1 MKREPPEEKPVG
13 IWIRVSTE
21 EQALGESPK
30 HHEMRAKSYADSR
43 GWKVAEVYHL
53 EGVSGK
59 SVMDHPETRRMMA
72 DVRRKRITGL
82 IFSKL
87 ARLARN
93 TKELL
98 DFSEYFREEEADLV
112 SLQESIDTSTPHGRL
127 FYTMIA
133 AMAEWE
139 REEIASRVAASVPI
153 RAKLGKPIG
162 AASLGYRWHEKQLV
176 ASPEEAPVRRLIYE
190 LFREHKRLRTVATIL
205 NQAGYRG
212 RKGKPFKSMTVEQL
226 LRDTTPKGIRRANY
240 TKMLKGKRVVKPESE
255 WVWVACPAIVSE
267 ELWEECNEILRRRKA
282 LRKPMA
288 KRAVYAFAGY
298 VYCAC
303 GEKMYVRSNTPKY
316 VCMKCRTKIP
326 IVDLDQVFQ
335 HELEAFTLSPEA
347 ITAYLTQGAG
357 LRSEKEELLAALFR
371 ERERLVTEADKLYRL
386 YQEDALTVEGFR
398 ERHRPLEERL
408 EGLAGEMASL
418 QGEID
423 LLKARI
429 ILEDDIVNRTRD
441 LAEQW
446 LRMDLPEKRAVVES
460 FVDRITV
467 EKERVTIDLVALP
480 PLSEI
485 MAKGPYR
492 HSQNRIAPPPK
503 SKEPTKN

>member
-1 MKREPPEEKPVG
+1 
-13 IWIRVSTE
+13 
-21 EQALGESPK
+21 
-30 HHEMRAKSYADSR
+30 
-43 GWKVAEVYHL
+43 
-53 EGVSGK
+53 
-59 SVMDHPETRRMMA
+59 
-72 DVRRKRITGL
+72 
-82 IFSKL
+82 
-87 ARLARN
+87 
-93 TKELL
+93 
-98 DFSEYFREEEADLV
+98 
-112 SLQESIDTSTPHGRL
+112 
-127 FYTMIA
+127 
-133 AMAEWE
+133 
-139 REEIASRVAASVPI
+139 
-153 RAKLGKPIG
+153 
-162 AASLGYRWHEKQLV
+162 
-176 ASPEEAPVRRLIYE
+176 
-190 LFREHKRLRTVATIL
+190 
-205 NQAGYRG
+205 
-212 RKGKPFKSMTVEQL
+212 
-226 LRDTTPKGIRRANY
+226 
-240 TKMLKGKRVVKPESE
+240 
-255 WVWVACPAIVSE
+255 
-267 ELWEECNEILRRRKA
+267 
-282 LRKPMA
+282 MA

-371 ERERLVTEADKLYRL
+371 ERERLVKEADKLYRL
-386 YQEDALTVEGFR
+386 YQEDGLTVEGFR

-485 MAKGPYR
+485 MAKGTYR
-492 HSQNRIAPPPK
+492 HCLN
-503 SKEPTKN
+503 